1 MAIIPPI
8 SGQDM
13 NSTYSDYE
21 GRVPGNGKFFYHQPS
36 RGFSP
41 PKPQAKGEEKANATE
56 KIAHIPNAID
66 VSPANMFR
74 GESDVSHIVSNLLI
88 VMTLCHDFVL

>member
-21 GRVPGNGKFFYHQPS
+21 GRVPGNGKFFDHQPS

-41 PKPQAKGEEKANATE
+41 PENRRRKDKGEKKANATDS
-56 KIAHIPNAID
+56 IAQIPKVMPLMSVRLTSFWVKA
-66 VSPANMFR
+66 M
-74 GESDVSHIVSNLLI
+74 SHILYPMS
-88 VMTLCHDFVL
+88 TLS

>member
-21 GRVPGNGKFFYHQPS
+21 GHVPGNGKFFYHQPS

-56 KIAHIPNAID
+56 KFAQIPNAID

-74 GESDVSHIVSNLLI
+74 GESDVLTHC
-88 VMTLCHDFVL
+88 TQCPHCHDFVL